1 MSTRFPRARLT
12 AAVVV
17 AFSCGLLF
25 ASSFDLTRFSWAQVS
40 NKTPSKPSAQQ
51 VQPLVETGNAF
62 EAIADHVTPAVVSI
76 QSEKLARSRPTQRQR
91 NNRQPGLDDFLR
103 QFDMVPR
110 DAVPQEASGTG
121 FIVSKDGFI
130 LTNNHVVADFD
141 RVTVHLLDNRV
152 FPAKVVGRDPTTD
165 VAVLKI
171 DANDL
176 PTAQL
181 GDDQQARVGQW
192 VVAIGNPLGLDF
204 TVTAGIVS
212 ARGRTLPALMNTRYA
227 IQDYLQT
234 DAAIN
239 PGNSGGPLVNIRGE
253 VIGINSAIASSTGYY
268 AGYGFAIPI
277 TLAKQV
283 MDDIIQYGH
292 VRRAVLGI
300 TIDEVEPNDA
310 KVAGLTE
317 IKGVKVSGFD
327 PADNPD
333 KSPAKQAGLE
343 VGDIIIAAGGQNVD
357 RVSSLQRVIRGHKP
371 GDVVPLDAM
380 RFGEKKTFKVKLG
393 EPPADRTEQVA
404 SNDSD
409 ASPTSSGNE
418 RSYDKLGIT
427 VMPAAE
433 AASDDNSRIPSA
445 YRSGLMVTDVSSTGP
460 AYRELFQGRSI
471 VVGVQYP
478 EKRPV
483 RSAADLESV
492 VSKLKTGDLIQL
504 LVYDVQRN
512 GTTPVTLRI
521 GSR

>member
-25 ASSFDLTRFSWAQVS
+25 ASSFDLTRFGWAQAS
-40 NKTPSKPSAQQ
+40 KTPSKPSAQQ

-103 QFDMVPR
+103 QFDMAPR
-110 DAVPQEASGTG
+110 DVPQEASGTG
-121 FIVSKDGFI
+121 FIVSKDGYI

-171 DANDL
+171 DANEL

-310 KVAGLTE
+310 KVAGLSE

-343 VGDIIIAAGGQNVD
+343 VGDIIVAAGGQPVD

-371 GDVVPLDAM
+371 GDVVPIDAM
-380 RFGEKKTFKVKLG
+380 RFGERKTFRVKLG
-393 EPPADRTEQVA
+393 EPPADSSSVVA

-409 ASPTSSGNE
+409 ASPTSSVNE

-427 VMPAAE
+427 VTPVPAE
-433 AASDDNSRIPSA
+433 AVADAKIPSA
-445 YRSGLMVTDVSSTGP
+445 YRNGLMVTDVSSSGP
-460 AYRELFQGRSI
+460 AYRELFQNRSI

-478 EKRPV
+478 EKRAV
-483 RSAADLESV
+483 RSPADLEAV
-492 VSKLKTGDLIQL
+492 VSKLKAGDLIQL